1 MRFFLSIILLLG
13 AIGITIFF
21 IAPRVSGI
29 NELRAEEKEFSTAL
43 ENARRLDETRQD
55 LLDRFNSFDT
65 QDLADLKKM
74 LPGNIDNVKL
84 IIELDALAAQYGLP
98 IQNISVEDNNVEST
112 DVQVIEQGS
121 SDFGKIQLKFSIRG
135 AYGQFVNF
143 LDSLEHSLRIIDVRG
158 LTFQATEQSDTY
170 QYNLLIE
177 TYWLK

>member
-21 IAPRVSGI
+21 IAPRTSGI
-29 NELRAEEKEFSTAL
+29 SELRVQEQEFNMAL
-43 ENARRLDETRQD
+43 DNARRLDETRED
-55 LLDRFNSFDT
+55 LLDRFNAFDT

-98 IQNISVEDNNVEST
+98 LQNISVEDSAED
-112 DVQVIEQGS
+112 DVQVIEQGGG
-121 SDFGKIQLKFSIRG
+121 DVGKIQLKFSVRG
-135 AYGQFVNF
+135 AYAQFVDF
-143 LDSLEHSLRIIDVRG
+143 LDSLEHGLRVIDVRG
-158 LTFQATEQSDTY
+158 LTFQATEQSDIY

>member
-1 MRFFLSIILLLG
+1 MRFFLSTILLIG

-29 NELRAEEKEFSTAL
+29 NELRTQEQEFNIAL

-55 LLDRFNSFDT
+55 LLDRYNSFKT
-65 QDLADLKKM
+65 QDLDNLKKL

-84 IIELDALAAQYGLP
+84 IIELDALAGQYGLP
-98 IQNISVEDNNVEST
+98 LQNISVEDKGATSE
-112 DVQVIEQGS
+112 DVQVIEQSGG
-121 SDFGKIQLKFSIRG
+121 DYGKIQLKFSVRG
-135 AYGQFVNF
+135 SYIQFVDF
-143 LDSLEHSLRIIDVRG
+143 LESLEKSLRIIDVRG
-158 LTFQATEQSDTY
+158 LTFQATEQSDVY